1 MDASL
6 PNLNPRPGNP
16 STACVYARTRTPTPT
31 THTRNKNVTTAGIF
45 GAIYRPEGWDGSRN
59 STIHLPTILIM
70 LDYRSIHFITDEER
84 AEAAAKRRDE
94 ETSVYQRRLA
104 SLDEWPLDRQCG
116 RSRLVLPTEVAQRV
130 LDDVAAGASLRAI
143 EDKYRA
149 LGYPFS
155 RRWLKDSLND
165 GRLRQM
171 AYGEKHGDKYGGKV
185 ATLPPG
191 YEYLRN

>member
-1 MDASL
+1 MGEKPLVRCVACGNNPTML
-6 PNLNPRPGNP
+6 NLKDIRFL
-16 STACVYARTRTPTPT
+16 TP
-31 THTRNKNVTTAGIF
+31 
-45 GAIYRPEGWDGSRN
+45 
-59 STIHLPTILIM
+59 
-70 LDYRSIHFITDEER
+70 EER
-84 AEAAAKRRDE
+84 AEAAARRRDE
-94 ETSVYQRRLA
+94 ETQVYQKRLA
-104 SLDEWPLDRQCG
+104 SLDEWPLDRPCG
-116 RSRLVLPTEVAQRV
+116 RSRLVLPPEVAQRV

-171 AYGEKHGDKYGGKV
+171 AHGEKHGDKYGGKT